1 MSRSERREYLVGVL
15 AALVVGTILVLTALA
30 NRRALDETKGA
41 MTLTAEFS
49 RADGVYVGTP
59 VRLAGLPVGSVIKA
73 DLNAADRAVL
83 TLRLDENLAL
93 PQDTAAVVETDGVF
107 GSKHIELQ
115 PGGAEET
122 LKSGARVEYTQ
133 DSVII
138 EDLIAH
144 IVQEAKA
151 TRAANGQGS
160 GAP

>member
-15 AALVVGTILVLTALA
+15 AALILGTILVFTALA
-30 NRRALDETKGA
+30 NRRALNDAPGSFN
-41 MTLTAEFS
+41 LTAEFS

-59 VRLAGLPVGSVIKA
+59 VRVAGIVVGSVIKTQ
-73 DLNAADRAVL
+73 LNEGHRATL
-83 TLRLDENLAL
+83 TLRLTQQLAL
-93 PQDTAAVVETDGVF
+93 PEDTAAVVETDGIF

-122 LKSGARVEYTQ
+122 LKPGARMAYSQ

-151 TRAANGQGS
+151 TRAATKQD
-160 GAP
+160 AP